1 MGIFVFRGVPRD
13 VSVEEAAQLK
23 IQEIRE
29 EAERRVQILFP
40 GQMLATAIPAGLVL
54 IRANILTTL
63 ATILEGTIPQ
73 EKIAALLQEAMAS
86 SMGTIDVARAN
97 DINSRAGPIW
107 AASAIAETQVDNIAN
122 DPLLTEEEKFTQIMA
137 VQPIWPE

>member
-63 ATILEGTIPQ
+63 ATILEGSIPQ

-107 AASAIAETQVDNIAN
+107 AASAIAETQVDNIVN